1 MGFDTTPIKTNK
13 LVYKHKLHFENPN
26 SLWFLLLKLYYMG
39 RTAAQFAES
48 SVPNGIQR
56 KIPPAQ
62 IQKKKEQN

>member
-1 MGFDTTPIKTNK
+1 
-13 LVYKHKLHFENPN
+13 
-26 SLWFLLLKLYYMG
+26 MG

-62 IQKKKEQN
+62 IQKKKENRIDDSSYYAQQISPKNALQDAPYW